1 MTYERVEKIL
11 LWTAKGSIY
20 AALLAPLLLSADYFF
35 PAIFPK
41 AVYIRLLVEVALIA
55 YIPLA
60 WAVPKYRPQKHII
73 YLALAAFAAVVLASS
88 LAGVNFS
95 FSFWG
100 NYERMDGIFSWLHF
114 WLLIVVAGSIF
125 TEKPGWQK
133 LFSAS
138 IGVALLL
145 AGYGFLQKWGIGEFG
160 PVKVYDV
167 DAQRITSTIGNPG
180 FLAVYLLFNCVLA
193 LNIIIDKA
201 RAVAWRWAAA
211 ISLVILF
218 WAFLLTGIRGAW
230 FGFLVGL
237 AVFFIGYFLWIKTKA
252 RRIVLGVLGCLFVVI
267 TLLFV
272 FRTSA
277 LVKRSPFLNRNFN
290 LSINDSTVQTRLISW
305 RGALSGLPDNLW
317 LGVGPQKFDVIFNK
331 NFDPR
336 FYILVGNE
344 TWWDRAHNMALEVLA
359 TMGIIGLLSYLSIGL
374 TVLYS
379 LWRLGKAD
387 AQARVEALLWAGF
400 FIAYFIQNLFVFDSI
415 TSYLMLSLALAY
427 IVWRTYIRLP
437 NFFPRRA
444 GPGKLYFSLAVV
456 FIAVAVIAYPT
467 NIKLIKHNR
476 LLLNNLARQFSQPSS
491 VTIANYR
498 AILDLSDFDQRE
510 VVIKIGQYLGQRGLS
525 GSMTAADLIGG
536 YNFFIAA
543 ADKAIKAN
551 PEDVR
556 LLLSYGNAVNVYG
569 ELMKSQDA
577 AVASQ
582 ALQKA
587 ERALLAAAAL
597 GRSRQQV
604 FYSLAN
610 TYLIA
615 GDNQKGIA
623 ILEEAARLHE
633 DTPTTY
639 WLLAFAYQQAKD
651 NDKAIMAADKAL
663 DKNYVFSAENEA
675 NPIASLYLE
684 RKDYDRLLRLY
695 KRVAET
701 AYTGTAQARLAAL
714 YAQMG
719 RKDEALVAA
728 DAVIARDPSLR
739 TQVEEFIQQVKS
751 GTKKDFLGL

>member
-1 MTYERVEKIL
+1 MTLEKIL
-11 LWTAKGSIY
+11 LGVVKGSIY
-20 AALLAPLLLSADYFF
+20 AMLLSPLLLSADYFF

-41 AVYIRLLVEVALIA
+41 AVYIRLLVEIALVA

-60 WAVPKYRPQKHII
+60 WAVPKYRPQPHII
-73 YLALAAFAAVVLASS
+73 YLVLAIFAAVVFISS
-88 LAGVNFS
+88 LSGVNFS

-114 WLLIVVAGSIF
+114 WLLLVMAASVF
-125 TEKPGWQK
+125 QEKRDWQK

-138 IGVALLL
+138 VAIALLL
-145 AGYGFLQKWGIGEFG
+145 AFYGFLQKWGIGQFG

-180 FLAVYLLFNCVLA
+180 FLAVYLLFNCALA
-193 LNIIIDKA
+193 INIIIDKV
-201 RAVAWRWAAA
+201 RAGVWRWSAAV
-211 ISLVILF
+211 SLVILF

-230 FGFLVGL
+230 FGMLAGL
-237 AVFFIGYFLWIKTKA
+237 AVFFVGYWFWIKTKA
-252 RRIVLGVLGCLFVVI
+252 RKIILSVFTGLFVLVL
-267 TLLFV
+267 LLFS
-272 FRTSA
+272 FRTSTW
-277 LVKRSPFLNRNFN
+277 VSQNPFLGRRFN
-290 LSINDSTVQTRLISW
+290 LSLNDSTIQTRLISW
-305 RGALSGLPDNLW
+305 RGALSGLGDNLW
-317 LGVGPQKFDVIFNK
+317 LGVGPQKFDVIFNR

-336 FYILVGNE
+336 FYTLVGNE

-359 TMGIIGLLSYLSIGL
+359 TMGIIGFLSYLSIGL
-374 TVLYS
+374 AVLYS
-379 LWRLGKAD
+379 LWRLGKSD
-387 AQARVEALLWAGF
+387 SEARVEALLWAGF
-400 FIAYFIQNLFVFDSI
+400 FAAYFIQNLFVFDST

-427 IVWRTYIRLP
+427 IVWRTAPANQAMLLS
-437 NFFPRRA
+437 
-444 GPGKLYFSLAVV
+444 GGTGKIYFILAVA
-456 FIAVAVIAYPT
+456 FIAMTAVAYPT

-476 LLLNNLARQFSQPSS
+476 LLLDNLARQFSQSPPA
-491 VTIANYR
+491 TIAKYR
-498 AILDLSDFDQRE
+498 EILDLSRFDQRE

-525 GSMTAADLIGG
+525 GTMTATDLMSG

-569 ELMKSQDA
+569 ELMKKQDA
-577 AVASQ
+577 ALASK

-587 ERALLAAAAL
+587 EKALLEAAAL

-615 GDNQKGIA
+615 GDSKKGID
-623 ILEEAARLHE
+623 ILEAAARIH
-633 DTPTTY
+633 DSTPTTF
-639 WLLAFAYQQAKD
+639 WLLAFAYQQAKE
-651 NDKAIMAADKAL
+651 NDKAIVAADKAL
-663 DKNYVFSAENEA
+663 DRNYVFSAENEA

-684 RKDYDRLLRLY
+684 RKDYNRLLRLY

-719 RKDEALVAA
+719 RTEEALEAA
-728 DAVIARDPSLR
+728 SAVIARDPSLR
-739 TQVEEFIQQVKS
+739 AQVEEFIQQVKS
-751 GTKKDFLGL
+751 GVKKDFLSN